1 MFDFSESGELNRSK
15 KKRTTDNDD
24 FEKLAKD
31 LNQYDSEEDYGGF
44 KRPKDQAK
52 DGKGGN

>member
-1 MFDFSESGELNRSK
+1 MFDFSESGELNRNK
-15 KKRTTDNDD
+15 KKRTTQNDD

-44 KRPKDQAK
+44 KRPKD
-52 DGKGGN
+52 